1 MCNIIIKGKTPFEK
15 AKSFITQYSTYTA
28 LPAEEKEKFNDY
40 LNLLII
46 YSDKLIAKLDNKEAI
61 AFIEGLYPS
70 DDILDEYDIEMVKF
84 VKEKTDTDDLLYIPL
99 EYFNR
104 TTLFNSLTE
113 QDYFRIANRYTEINR
128 KFMNDEKLSLKEA
141 YLYKFIS
148 KYASK
153 ISSLHG
159 ESKLSGIFTFE
170 LRRYLDKNLNTI
182 DKVKASAIENTDVAK
197 LKKAY
202 EAISENR
209 PIINTEVKPFEP
221 EARDIFETVTF
232 AKKIMEVYEKYGYWE
247 AFKKAPFNTILAK
260 GGLCDGLFE
269 YLKDQ
274 PEKYNALVDELGELL
289 YGDNS
294 PKWELTKH
302 VSSSKTP
309 DKNLYIPNSLKQN
322 YSKMVMLTQA
332 DIIVRYLNE
341 GLNTPIDLFTAGS
354 DNIQAIALAN
364 YVKLYKQKFE
374 DCVTNDDYYSTM
386 LKTGK
391 SDISIAANI
400 GQGIL
405 AEGVNLSIVLETT
418 LFGNIKN
425 IRIKALAASLLD
437 PLASPHNELYYSF
450 NRTDESAAL
459 AIADLVGIKDPKL
472 YIDYALYG
480 KNYVIASPKEV
491 ITNINTLLNIADKN
505 GKTVDHLM
513 FVAMVMKVK
522 EAFKAQSIFKAIFHP
537 INTAKEY
544 NEYYKLY
551 KVAKTWYDEKN
562 DFNRKKTRLHNAKIE
577 MHRDYEYRLRYRK
590 NQKLRI
596 AVTSIKKP
604 EATTQTQ
611 NQRIGNS
618 ETVNKEFK
626 K

>member
-28 LPAEEKEKFNDY
+28 LPAQEKEKFNDY

-232 AKKIMEVYEKYGYWE
+232 AKKIMEIYEKYGYWE
-247 AFKKAPFNTILAK
+247 AFKKAPFNTILAN

-354 DNIQAIALAN
+354 DNIQAISLAN

-425 IRIKALAASLLD
+425 IRIKALAASLLE
-437 PLASPHNELYYSF
+437 PLSSPHNELYYSF

-472 YIDYALYG
+472 YIDYALCG

-491 ITNINTLLNIADKN
+491 IANINTLLNIADKN

-522 EAFKAQSIFKAIFHP
+522 EAFKAQSIFKAIIHP
-537 INTAKEY
+537 INTVKEY

-562 DFNRKKTRLHNAKIE
+562 DFNRKKTWLHNATIE

-618 ETVNKEFK
+618 KIVNKEFK

>member
-28 LPAEEKEKFNDY
+28 LPAQEKEKFNDY

-232 AKKIMEVYEKYGYWE
+232 AKKIMEIYEKYGYWE
-247 AFKKAPFNTILAK
+247 AFKKAPFNTILAN

-425 IRIKALAASLLD
+425 IRIKALAASLLE
-437 PLASPHNELYYSF
+437 PLSSPHNELYYSF

-472 YIDYALYG
+472 YIDYALCG

-491 ITNINTLLNIADKN
+491 IANINTLLNIADKN

-522 EAFKAQSIFKAIFHP
+522 EAFKAQSIFKAIIHP
-537 INTAKEY
+537 INTVKEY

-611 NQRIGNS
+611 KQRIGNS
-618 ETVNKEFK
+618 KIVNKEFK